1 MIKIHSRR
9 IALLFLAFALSTG
22 TALLQAQVKEVGKDE
37 QARKFSEASLKKGTK
52 LSGDSAWSVGGNLGI
67 NLNQAAYKN
76 WQAGGVNSVAL
87 NNIFEIFANYSDGKK
102 WDWTN
107 RLSMAYGFAFQ
118 DTLFSKT
125 DDRIELSSR
134 VDRLLSKKWSA
145 SGFLNF
151 RTQFASGFSEP
162 GISEDT
168 LRISA
173 FMAPGYLVNG
183 VGFTFRPDKK
193 FAMVLSPA
201 TSKMT
206 FVLDDRL
213 SEQGVFG
220 VSPGSNMRYE
230 VGGYL
235 NLLFN
240 SPLGENIKLQSRVD
254 VYANYVD
261 VDYDFPDF
269 NAEVILFMKV
279 NEYINANITV
289 NSIYDNDVKFDTDN
303 DPDTPG
309 EDKVQIKE
317 VLSVGF
323 SYNFGDN

>member
-1 MIKIHSRR
+1 M
-9 IALLFLAFALSTG
+9 LLVLLAMSATRVP
-22 TALLQAQVKEVGKDE
+22 AQNQEVGKDE
-37 QARKFSEASLKKGTK
+37 RARKFAQASLKKGAK
-52 LSGDSAWSVGGNLGI
+52 LSGDSAWSVGGNVSV
-67 NLNQAAYKN
+67 NLNQAAYSN
-76 WQAGGVNSVAL
+76 WQAGGANSVAL
-87 NNIFEIFANYSDGKK
+87 NNIFEVFANYSDGKK

-107 RLSMAYGFAFQ
+107 RLSVAYGLAFQ
-118 DTLFSKT
+118 DSLFSKT

-162 GISEDT
+162 GQREDS

-183 VGFTFRPDKK
+183 VGFTYRPDKK

-201 TSKMT
+201 TNKMT
-206 FVLDDRL
+206 FVLDERL
-213 SEQGVFG
+213 SNQGVFG
-220 VSPGSNMRYE
+220 VDPGSNLRLE

-235 NLLFN
+235 NLLYN
-240 SPLGENIKLQSRVD
+240 TPLGKNIKLQSRFD

-269 NAEVILFMKV
+269 NAEVILFMKI
-279 NEYINANITV
+279 NKYINANITV
-289 NSIYDNDVKFDTDN
+289 NAIYDNDVKFDTDDN
-303 DPDTPG
+303 PDTPG